1 MINLAW
7 TRNAALAL
15 IAAIA
20 VGAAFDVHAQAMKFF
35 RIGTGGTA
43 GTYFPIGGLIANAI
57 SNPPGSRPCHDGG
70 SCGVPGLVAI
80 ALATNGAVANIEGI
94 QKGEIEAGLTQS
106 DVAHWAYEG
115 TGVFQGK
122 PRVTELRAIANLYPE
137 TFHVV
142 ARKGAGIAAIRD
154 LKGKRVAFDEPG
166 SGGLIDA
173 RIVLQAYGVDEHDL
187 VVSYMKPD
195 VAGTQLRAG
204 SLDAFFFIGGSPV
217 TAIAELSSSVG
228 IDLVSLEGP
237 EAEKVLQEHKYF
249 AGDKI
254 AAGTYSGVDY
264 EAKTLSVNALLVTSD
279 KQPEDLIYA
288 VTKALWNNNTRKLL
302 DNGHA
307 KGKMVR
313 PETAP
318 SGLGLPL
325 HPGAERF
332 YREVGLLPK
341 G

>member
-1 MINLAW
+1 MINLVW

-15 IAAIA
+15 IAAVA
-20 VGAAFDVHAQAMKFF
+20 VGAALDVHGQTMKFF
-35 RIGTGGTA
+35 RVGTGGTA

-70 SCGVPGLVAI
+70 SCGVPSLVAV

-115 TGVFQGK
+115 TGVFEGK

-137 TFHVV
+137 TFHIV
-142 ARKGAGIAAIRD
+142 ARKGAGITTVRD
-154 LKGKRVAFDEPG
+154 LSGKRVAFDEPG

-173 RIVLQAYGVDEHDL
+173 HIVLRAYGVDENDL
-187 VVSYMKPD
+187 TVSYMKPD
-195 VAGTQLRAG
+195 VAGTQLGAG
-204 SLDAFFFIGGSPV
+204 IIDAFFFIGGSPV
-217 TAIAELSSSVG
+217 TAIAELSASVG
-228 IDLVSLEGP
+228 IDLVPLDGP
-237 EAEKVLQEHKYF
+237 EAENVLREHKYF
-249 AGDKI
+249 ARDRI
-254 AAGTYSGVDY
+254 SADTYVGIRR
-264 EAKTLSVNALLVTSD
+264 ETKTLSVNALLVTSET
-279 KQPEDLIYA
+279 QPDELIYA

-307 KGKMVR
+307 KGKMIR
-313 PETAP
+313 PETAS